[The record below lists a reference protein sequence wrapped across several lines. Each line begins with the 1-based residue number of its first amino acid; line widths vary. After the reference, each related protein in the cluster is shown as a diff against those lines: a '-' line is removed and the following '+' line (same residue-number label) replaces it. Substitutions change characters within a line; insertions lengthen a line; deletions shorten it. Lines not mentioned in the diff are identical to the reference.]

1 MVDPSPIKRS
11 KMMCLPLEELD
22 YKNRTFIPF
31 SYCKLTASFSSYSLL
46 RQRLGNRNGNGDG
59 HADHRVVARALFN
72 ITDIL
77 DSHFSLSGMHFLN
90 CVSQKNVCNFENWLL
105 NGGKNFVR
113 KAPESRIFGLLN
125 RQNRQHYLYIVLM
138 ISTDCIRISSV

>member
-31 SYCKLTASFSSYSLL
+31 SYCKPAANFSSYSLL

-59 HADHRVVARALFN
+59 HADHRVVARNDLQ
-72 ITDIL
+72 D
-77 DSHFSLSGMHFLN
+77 
-90 CVSQKNVCNFENWLL
+90 
-105 NGGKNFVR
+105 
-113 KAPESRIFGLLN
+113 FGLLSCA
-125 RQNRQHYLYIVLM
+125 QL
-138 ISTDCIRISSV
+138 